1 MSSKPNNTRETVG
14 IFPTAMQMS
23 MMPDAANL
31 NKELM
36 REIQKIRKST
46 PNGKPSSWASS
57 VYTTLFTNAQLHNN
71 SVFKPVTDFIL
82 SEAVAFGK
90 TLGIDQVRYEMAFK
104 DCWLNIYGYKD
115 GQEVHDHKNSI
126 ISGSYYVRTPRGAAG
141 LTVYSPVMDTMYI
154 PPQIEN
160 NIYNTEFDEIF
171 VEEGLIVLFRS
182 NLKHSVKPNPIHKDR
197 ISISFNFNMHRRF

>member
-1 MSSKPNNTRETVG
+1 MKWLSRIAGLTFTDTR
-14 IFPTAMQMS
+14 TA
-23 MMPDAANL
+23 
-31 NKELM
+31 KE
-36 REIQKIRKST
+36 
-46 PNGKPSSWASS
+46 
-57 VYTTLFTNAQLHNN
+57 FTIPQ
-71 SVFKPVTDFIL
+71 
-82 SEAVAFGK
+82 
-90 TLGIDQVRYEMAFK
+90 
-104 DCWLNIYGYKD
+104 
-115 GQEVHDHKNSI
+115 NSI

>member
-1 MSSKPNNTRETVG
+1 MSSDTNIARETVG
-14 IFPTAMQMS
+14 IFPTAMQIS
-23 MMPDAANL
+23 MVPDAADL

-36 REIQKIRKST
+36 RAVQRIRKST
-46 PNGKPSSWASS
+46 PNGKPDSWASS
-57 VYTTLFTNAQLHNN
+57 VYTTLFTNDQLHENPD
-71 SVFKPVTDFIL
+71 FKPLTDQIL
-82 SEAVAFGK
+82 QEAVAFGH
-90 TLGIDQVRYEMAFK
+90 TLGIDQDRYEMAFK
-104 DCWLNIYGYKD
+104 DCWFNIYGYKD

-126 ISGSYYVRTPRGAAG
+126 ISGSYYLRIPQGAAG

-154 PPQIEN
+154 PPQKEN
-160 NIYNTEFDEIF
+160 NVYNTEFDEIF